1 MAYIGNEPAENYAS
15 FLTETFTV
23 SATASYTLSHA
34 VTNENEIRLV
44 INGVVQQ
51 PGSGKAYTASG
62 TTLTLSSATVSG
74 DVMYAVYLG
83 RALQT
88 VNPPSGS
95 VGTAQIA
102 DLAVTS
108 GKLASGVLPTN
119 TPAFHAYLS
128 ADQSS
133 ISGNTSTKVLID
145 TEVFDSNNNFASNR
159 FTPQVAGQYFI
170 YANVCGEFD
179 QNKLY
184 LLKAQIKFNGSVISS
199 TQAEF
204 PTDSVTK
211 LHAYTS
217 VIINMNGSSDYLEFF
232 TLMDRHG
239 GGSTTGAFRGGSQR
253 LTYFGGYKIIT

>member
-1 MAYIGNEPAENYAS
+1 MS
-15 FLTETFTV
+15 KLETNQVDPST
-23 SATASYTLSHA
+23 
-34 VTNENEIRLV
+34 
-44 INGVVQQ
+44 
-51 PGSGKAYTASG
+51 G
-62 TTLTLSSATVSG
+62 TTLTLGTSG
-74 DVMYAVYLG
+74 DTIAI
-83 RALQT
+83 
-88 VNPPSGS
+88 PSGVTIANS
-95 VGTAQIA
+95 GT
-102 DLAVTS
+102 DT
-108 GKLASGVLPTN
+108 GFGGTN

-128 ADQSS
+128 ADQTN

-145 TEVFDSNNNFASNR
+145 TEVLDSNNNFASNR

-179 QNKLY
+179 QNKLF

-239 GGSTTGAFRGGSQR
+239 GGSTTGSFRGGSQR